1 MRRAMGRECGAARP
15 SPGRWRGPER
25 EKQRQAPIS
34 STHALYLPSLAPLPF
49 APLSLSLCLSFSLA
63 QCVRKRQQTRARGLG
78 GERER
83 GSALQRAKKASREKE
98 SFFFFFLLSFACRAG
113 VSVCGRSGRCPPPP
127 TVSSPSPSFSYFFT
141 HTKTSRQ
148 PRGTRRFNNLEY
160 TERAGP
166 IPSQAHTHTQIQY
179 KNNPFT
185 PPHLAAAPAA
195 RPPAPAGARPPTPAP
210 LPPPRAPARRCPPRT
225 RSRRS
230 G

>member
-1 MRRAMGRECGAARP
+1 MGRECGAARP

-98 SFFFFFLLSFACRAG
+98 SFFFF
-113 VSVCGRSGRCPPPP
+113 
-127 TVSSPSPSFSYFFT
+127 PSFFRVQSG
-141 HTKTSRQ
+141 SECVWAQ
-148 PRGTRRFNNLEY
+148 
-160 TERAGP
+160 RA
-166 IPSQAHTHTQIQY
+166 
-179 KNNPFT
+179 
-185 PPHLAAAPAA
+185 
-195 RPPAPAGARPPTPAP
+195 
-210 LPPPRAPARRCPPRT
+210 LPPSSYGFFSVSIFCLLFHPH
-225 RSRRS
+225 
-230 G
+230 